1 MSHHTYEATNKIQV
15 NNYGI
20 PEPFYEN
27 FASINDLQAILVPLL
42 VVDKKGNRVGYGKGF
57 YDELLAKISYL
68 KIQKIGLCMSSLVDL
83 IPYVE
88 EHDVALDYCITP
100 HKVYRFLNLD
110 CLIIGAGPIGLTC
123 AIEAKKAGISSLI
136 IDRGA
141 LLIQFIVIRET

>member
-57 YDELLAKISYL
+57 YDELLGKISYL
-68 KIQKIGLCMSSLVDL
+68 KVQKIGLCMSSLVDL

-100 HKVYRFLNLD
+100 HKVYRF
-110 CLIIGAGPIGLTC
+110 
-123 AIEAKKAGISSLI
+123 
-136 IDRGA
+136 
-141 LLIQFIVIRET
+141 